1 MQKRQIY
8 VGLGVLALAAA
19 LALPALAQPRFAG
32 PGGWGMGG
40 GWMMGGPRVS
50 QNATPVTSID
60 AAATRAREA
69 LASYGSADLVVA
81 EVMEFSNHFYVLV
94 KEKSTGTG
102 ALELIVER
110 GGFIHPEPGPNMMW
124 NTKYGHMAGFG
135 GGYGPGGMMG
145 GNRVG
150 SGMMGGWGPGYGP
163 GPHGFSG
170 PGGPSVPVTPSA
182 QPITKDRAK
191 QIATQYLVQAFPGT
205 ASDDGT
211 AFYGYVTFDVERG
224 GKPVGMLSVNATTGQ
239 VWYHNWHGTFV
250 AEKDF

>member
-1 MQKRQIY
+1 MQKRQVYI
-8 VGLGVLALAAA
+8 GLGILALAVAV
-19 LALPALAQPRFAG
+19 ALPALAQSRFAG

-40 GWMMGGPRVS
+40 GWMMGGPGVS
-50 QNATPVTSID
+50 QNAAPVTSID
-60 AAATRAREA
+60 AAAARAREA
-69 LASYGSADLVVA
+69 LASYGSTDLIVA

-94 KEKSTGTG
+94 KEKSTGVG

-110 GGFIHPEPGPNMMW
+110 NGFIHPEPGPNMVW

-145 GNRVG
+145 SGGRG
-150 SGMMGGWGPGYGP
+150 RGMMGGRGPGYGP
-163 GPHGFSG
+163 GPQSSST
-170 PGGPSVPVTPSA
+170 PPSA

-191 QIATQYLVQAFPGT
+191 QIATQYLAQAFPGT

-211 AFYGYVTFDVERG
+211 AFHGYFTFDVERG
-224 GKPVGMLSVNATTGQ
+224 GRPAGMLSVNAYTGQ
-239 VWYHNWHGTFV
+239 VWSHNWHGTFV